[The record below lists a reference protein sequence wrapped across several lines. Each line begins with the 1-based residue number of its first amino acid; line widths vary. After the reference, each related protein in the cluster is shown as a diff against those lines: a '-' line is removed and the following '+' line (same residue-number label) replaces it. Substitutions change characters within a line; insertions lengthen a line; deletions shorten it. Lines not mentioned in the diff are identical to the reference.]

1 MISMTNNII
10 IIGRERL
17 SRLFQRQSHKR
28 DLLGDVVLP
37 SFLTDRTIAEVEHHS
52 IFIRSSISPLRP
64 FHLHCFIQP
73 HLTRLVIPIVKPF
86 HKHSHL
92 PQSFSTPFISHHQH
106 NIVQFPFLPNSR
118 IRARVVLHC
127 PWAFFQVLEERP
139 SVDYSRRVEE
149 SALAL
154 EFAMG
159 EGSFVVFMRRPVVDT
174 FPMEEVVFVST
185 LVVLVLMLMGGLYQ
199 VRRQML

>member
-1 MISMTNNII
+1 
-10 IIGRERL
+10 
-17 SRLFQRQSHKR
+17 
-28 DLLGDVVLP
+28 
-37 SFLTDRTIAEVEHHS
+37 
-52 IFIRSSISPLRP
+52 
-64 FHLHCFIQP
+64 
-73 HLTRLVIPIVKPF
+73 
-86 HKHSHL
+86 
-92 PQSFSTPFISHHQH
+92 
-106 NIVQFPFLPNSR
+106 
-118 IRARVVLHC
+118 VVLHC

-185 LVVLVLMLMGGLYQ
+185 LVVLVLMLMGGLY
-199 VRRQML
+199 